1 LNLLFPGAVDQAD
14 FSAAGEMYDHDA
26 DLLRAEAARC
36 LRLAFSITDAAASEM
51 LHRHAEELIDLVR
64 AGSLAHVNV
73 SRTAAPLRL
82 PA

>member
-1 LNLLFPGAVDQAD
+1 
-14 FSAAGEMYDHDA
+14 MYDQDV

-51 LHRHAEELIDLVR
+51 LHRHAGELIDRIELAR
-64 AGSLAHVNV
+64 AGSLAHVTL
-73 SRTAAPLRL
+73 SRTAQPPLRL

>member
-1 LNLLFPGAVDQAD
+1 MDEQDV
-14 FSAAGEMYDHDA
+14 

-51 LHRHAEELIDLVR
+51 LHRHAGELIDRIEMAR
-64 AGSLAHVNV
+64 AGSLAHVNL
-73 SRTAAPLRL
+73 SRSAGPFRL